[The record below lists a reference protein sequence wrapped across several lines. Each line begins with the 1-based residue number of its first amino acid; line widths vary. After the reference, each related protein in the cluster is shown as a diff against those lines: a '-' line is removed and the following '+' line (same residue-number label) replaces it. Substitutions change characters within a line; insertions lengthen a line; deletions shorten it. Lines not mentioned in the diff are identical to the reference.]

1 MSTEKPTQDPRDRD
15 IVKPLD
21 SHQPI
26 LGADLTPQVPSRGE
40 RDVIKPNDS
49 HQPIAGNGINA
60 TVDDSHQPGPGQ
72 GVARKNSARPT
83 AGEGILPMDSHQP
96 IGKPN

>member
-1 MSTEKPTQDPRDRD
+1 MTTEKQTPGPRDRD

-26 LGADLTPQVPSRGE
+26 LGADLTPQVPSRGD

-49 HQPIAGNGINA
+49 HQPIAG
-60 TVDDSHQPGPGQ
+60 
-72 GVARKNSARPT
+72 
-83 AGEGILPMDSHQP
+83 
-96 IGKPN
+96 